1 MGIVRLA
8 KCLKTLNSLIE
19 HKDRSTDIKN
29 KISGNFV
36 YMDFISIVYKI
47 QLIVANELN
56 YLLFSFLLINA
67 NMLDINILTSQKFLN
82 TLTKYK
88 NIVPN
93 SDELIEQVK
102 NEDIKITES
111 QINIYRQNAQNT
123 MNEYVYIS
131 IINYIVDLLANK
143 LIDVEYV
150 LIAFDG
156 IPSFGKIQEQ
166 RQRRY
171 MRHAFIE
178 FQKKINSNIL
188 NETNKNSVLY
198 IRQLYDKENITINIK
213 QAIEYV
219 YNKYH
224 SSDLQRDISE
234 QLFVEKHKTQPEL
247 KINIVVDVI
256 DRPYGEG
263 EKILMDK
270 LIQDAKKHKDNK
282 TYVFY
287 SPDGDS
293 VLLCLN
299 VYIKTKIQNLNVVK
313 IFNQYPTKVHNE
325 SSQYVNIQTLYN
337 NIVSLVN
344 KYTSIEDKHKDNICC
359 DFILLMNFFGNDFI
373 HQIPTM
379 EISCTFMDVM
389 YIYAQYIKEN
399 NYLTTYKA
407 KTNINLKSLS
417 KFLRFIAEYEYMF
430 MLDTYMNDIDE
441 RQQVIRTFGD
451 LFSFRY
457 ALDYR
462 KHIVTKKT
470 HIYEQIIKKKI
481 SIQDIKMLIT
491 DTVDTLNQITTISN
505 RKYGDIWMKTEVK
518 NITEYANKILASPQL
533 LISSVPKYI
542 YNNKLKKTRTK
553 KEIKNAIKIIEKKL
567 LTNNEP
573 INLNKQAD
581 TISKAAYDFG
591 YDYTNIRN
599 LIPHE
604 QMPTTDNDIDIYM
617 LEWRSG
623 DWMTILNAYPIEF
636 GYDIRTN
643 SIKKI
648 ENEMDRH
655 QYDIMKASNTKLKK
669 MVIDYLK
676 TLSWMVDYYM
686 NTDHDSTEKYISTW
700 SYNYNRSPFITHIA
714 EYTND
719 LNFMKNVYK
728 NSLVPVN
735 EYLTSDKH
743 KFYIYPHTS
752 DTIGKI
758 QNKYK
763 KYFPDMQQ
771 YINEAIRDY
780 TSPNKKKSNDCFN
793 CMGHPYFS
801 KCEFKAEHMS
811 YNELIKFNHK
821 IK

>member
-8 KCLKTLNSLIE
+8 KCLKSLNSLIE
-19 HKDRSTDIKN
+19 YKDRASDIKN

-36 YMDFISIVYKI
+36 YMDFVSIVYKI
-47 QLIVANELN
+47 QLNVANELN

-67 NMLDINILTSQKFLN
+67 SMFDSSLQTKLLNTIIKYKKIIPDSDEIIADISNINITQKHID
-82 TLTKYK
+82 TY
-88 NIVPN
+88 I
-93 SDELIEQVK
+93 
-102 NEDIKITES
+102 
-111 QINIYRQNAQNT
+111 QNALNN
-123 MNEYVYIS
+123 MNEYVYTS

-143 LIDVEYV
+143 LEDVEYV

-171 MRHAFIE
+171 MKYAFIE
-178 FQKKINSNIL
+178 FQKKINANAL
-188 NETNKNSVLY
+188 NETKKDSIMY
-198 IRQLYDKENITINIK
+198 IRQLYNNISFTINIK

-224 SSDLQRDISE
+224 SEELQRDISE
-234 QLFVEKHKTQPEL
+234 QLFVEKHKMQPEL
-247 KINIVVDVI
+247 KINIKVDVI

-263 EKILMDK
+263 EKVLMDK
-270 LIQDAKKHKDNK
+270 LIQDANEHKDNK

-313 IFNQYPTKVHNE
+313 VFNQEPTKVHNE
-325 SSQYVNIQTLYN
+325 SSQYVNILSLYN

-344 KYTSIEDKHKDNICC
+344 KYTLTENKDAICC

-379 EISCTFMDVM
+379 EISCTFMDIM
-389 YIYAQYIKEN
+389 YIYAQYIKDNEH
-399 NYLTTYKA
+399 LTMKH
-407 KTNINLKSLS
+407 KKRININLNSLS
-417 KFLRFIAEYEYMF
+417 KFIQFIAEYEYMF

-441 RQQVIRTFGD
+441 RQQVVRTFGD

-462 KHIVTKKT
+462 EHILLKKT
-470 HIYEQIIKKKI
+470 YIYNQIVKKKI
-481 SIQDIKMLIT
+481 SIQDIKILIT
-491 DTVDTLNQITTISN
+491 DTVEKLNQITTISN

-518 NITEYANKILASPQL
+518 NINEYATKILASPQL
-533 LISSVPKYI
+533 LISPIPKYI

-553 KEIKNAIKIIEKKL
+553 KEIINAIKIIEKKL
-567 LTNNEP
+567 LTDNEP
-573 INLNKQAD
+573 INLNKHAE
-581 TISKAAYDFG
+581 IINKAAYDFA

-599 LIPHE
+599 LVPHE
-604 QMPTTDNDIDIYM
+604 QMPTTENDIDIYM

-643 SIKKI
+643 KIKKI
-648 ENEMDRH
+648 ENEMNRY
-655 QYDIMKASNTKLKK
+655 QYDIMKVNNTKLNNI
-669 MVIDYLK
+669 VTDYLK

-686 NTDHDSTEKYISTW
+686 NTDHDSTENFISTW
-700 SYNYNRSPFITHIA
+700 SYNYGRSPFITHIA
-714 EYTND
+714 EYMNEHN

-728 NSLVPVN
+728 QSLVPVSK
-735 EYLTSDKH
+735 YLTPEKH
-743 KFYIYPHTS
+743 KFYIYPHQVE
-752 DTIGKI
+752 TINKI
-758 QNKYK
+758 PKKYK
-763 KYFPDMQQ
+763 NYFPDIQQ
-771 YINEAIRDY
+771 YIDKSINEYMA
-780 TSPNKKKSNDCFN
+780 PGKKTQSECFN

-821 IK
+821 I